1 VPSLSSPRARRRAVS
16 AVVYLLSAVA
26 VAVGAGLALPELTS
40 PDGPRYPVTA
50 PELAAGRA
58 ALDSLPVKG
67 RAPRTGYER
76 ELFGQAWA
84 DVDRNGCDTRNDV
97 LARDLTDE
105 TFKPGT
111 HDCVVLS
118 GTLQDP
124 YGGEAIRFER
134 GRSTSADVQ
143 IDHVVALN
151 DAWQKGAQGWDTA
164 TRTAFAND
172 PRNLLAV
179 DGPTN
184 QAKGASDA
192 ATWLPPHRPYRCRY
206 VLRQAEVKA
215 AYGLWVTAAERDA
228 MAREMDRCE
237 VTAPT
242 P

>member
-1 VPSLSSPRARRRAVS
+1 VS
-16 AVVYLLSAVA
+16 VVVYLLSAIA
-26 VAVGAGLALPELTS
+26 VAVGAGLAVPELTA

-50 PELAAGRA
+50 AELAAGRA
-58 ALDSLPVKG
+58 ALDSLEVKG

-76 ELFGQAWA
+76 DLFGQAWA

-97 LARDLTDE
+97 LARDLSDA

-111 HDCVVLS
+111 GDCVVLS

-124 YGGEAIRFER
+124 YGGDVVPFVR
-134 GRSTSADVQ
+134 GQATSAEVQ
-143 IDHVVALN
+143 IDHVVALS
-151 DAWQKGAQGWDTA
+151 DAWQKGAQGWDAA

-172 PRNLLAV
+172 PLNLLAV
-179 DGPTN
+179 DGPLN

-206 VLRQAEVKA
+206 VIRQAQVKA
-215 AYGLWVTAAERDA
+215 TYRLWATAAEREA

-237 VTAPT
+237 VVPAP
-242 P
+242 